1 MESKLMQNTH
11 HSELPQQSP
20 HEQKTTKTHAIM
32 NVSEQETNPEEKEKK
47 RKKEIEN
54 SKKTRTRW

>member
-20 HEQKTTKTHAIM
+20 HEQKTTMTHAIM
-32 NVSEQETNPEEKEKK
+32 NVSEQETNPAEKK